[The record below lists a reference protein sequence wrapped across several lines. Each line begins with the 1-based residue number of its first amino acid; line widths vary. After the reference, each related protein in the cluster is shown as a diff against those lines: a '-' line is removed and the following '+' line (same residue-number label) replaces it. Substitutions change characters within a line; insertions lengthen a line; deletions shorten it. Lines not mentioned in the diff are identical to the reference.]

1 MALPA
6 LAQESAPAIAPSSLF
21 TGDYL
26 LQVLG
31 SFVVVILLLVAVLVL
46 LKRFNGVSTSMGGDM
61 RVVSSVGVGQR
72 ERAVLLQVG
81 EQQVL
86 LGVGPG
92 NVRAL
97 HVFDEPAVTAT
108 PSSTTPVFQMYGRW
122 QPVKRGQIRENFES
136 TAATISA
143 YASKSCCGSDDSIG
157 NVITH
162 GKRQHRV
169 CTGYS
174 NTHGHD
180 RIDLATRH
188 AHYYDGVYPNFD
200 CAGDTASGS
209 RNGANSV

>member
-97 HVFDEPAVTAT
+97 HVFDEAAVTAT
-108 PSSTTPVFQMYGRW
+108 PSST
-122 QPVKRGQIRENFES
+122 
-136 TAATISA
+136 
-143 YASKSCCGSDDSIG
+143 KSSFSD
-157 NVITH
+157 VW
-162 GKRQHRV
+162 K
-169 CTGYS
+169 
-174 NTHGHD
+174 
-180 RIDLATRH
+180 LAT
-188 AHYYDGVYPNFD
+188 GK
-200 CAGDTASGS
+200 AGADS
-209 RNGANSV
+209 